1 MVIVHYYTC
10 YKELKQTSSDSE
22 KNVHSVS
29 LYTFIDC
36 WKSIYN
42 DKTGEYQKTFKV
54 YHVYYMNV

>member
-42 DKTGEYQKTFKV
+42 DKTGEY
-54 YHVYYMNV
+54 